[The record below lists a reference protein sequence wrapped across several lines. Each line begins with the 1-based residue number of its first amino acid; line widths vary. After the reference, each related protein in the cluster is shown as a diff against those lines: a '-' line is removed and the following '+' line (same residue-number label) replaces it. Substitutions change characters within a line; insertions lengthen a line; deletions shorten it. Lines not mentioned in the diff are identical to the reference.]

1 MQNERFYKCTNIT
14 TVDGAKYDQCF
25 VSVPSIDLSEAV
37 DRQEN
42 LAAVSG
48 ALESAI
54 AVALDVITYEFQK
67 FGWAIIFGGGK
78 NVWSGLEGKMQQ
90 CSLRRRALMD

>member
-54 AVALDVITYEFQK
+54 AYEVENFQYEE
-67 FGWAIIFGGGK
+67 
-78 NVWSGLEGKMQQ
+78 VVV
-90 CSLRRRALMD
+90 

>member
-1 MQNERFYKCTNIT
+1 MQGERFYKCTNIT
-14 TVDGAKYDQCF
+14 TVEGAKYDQCF
-25 VSVPSIDLSEAV
+25 VSVPRVDLSEAV

-54 AVALDVITYEFQK
+54 AYEIDSFQYEE
-67 FGWAIIFGGGK
+67 
-78 NVWSGLEGKMQQ
+78 VTV
-90 CSLRRRALMD
+90 